1 MMIHERNRAKD
12 KLVSYLNDNGK
23 ITKDSLKDYLIWL
36 SSENPNVFA
45 YLSEAEKKRLVSSWK
60 EKYIE
65 DENNDNDTMFMLIS
79 LIDNPAKNPDWMLAC
94 NYMKL
99 IAVSLT
105 MKNIFIQDN
114 YEDMIKSLINNI
126 VNILYE

>member
-79 LIDNPAKNPDWMLAC
+79 LIYNPAKNPDWMLAC

-105 MKNIFIQDN
+105 MKNIFIHDN
-114 YEDMIKSLINNI
+114 YEEMIKSLINNI